1 MEAKPIAI
9 KQLLWDEA
17 NTVYELDDP
26 PTQAKQAP
34 NKSTLKMG
42 KRTKTAALIKQP
54 QMNQKVNRPTQSREV
69 YKS

>member
-26 PTQAKQAP
+26 PSQAKQAQ
-34 NKSTLKMG
+34 NKGTLKMG
-42 KRTKTAALIKQP
+42 QRTKPAALTKIP
-54 QMNQKVNRPTQSREV
+54 QMNQKVNRPT
-69 YKS
+69 